1 VNDDRLQDAELRE
14 LAQRLG
20 MEAAA
25 RLDVEQVAQAVVRR
39 LREQPRLARWTRRAP
54 VWVAL
59 AAGLVLLLGAGV
71 ALQSVRRHAESR
83 ATAAVAPAG
92 LDLSE
97 LTADQLRDV
106 LRTLDRPFD
115 GASAGSVD
123 AGLDDLTTPEL
134 RKVLRSL
141 EG

>member
-1 VNDDRLQDAELRE
+1 MNDDQLHDAELRE

-20 MEAAA
+20 TEAAA

-39 LREQPRLARWTRRAP
+39 LREQPRQTRWIRRAP
-54 VWVAL
+54 VWIAL

-71 ALQSVRRHAESR
+71 ALQSVRRHTESR
-83 ATAAVAPAG
+83 AVAALAPAG

-97 LTADQLRDV
+97 LSANQLRDV
-106 LRTLDRPFD
+106 LSTLNRSLDS
-115 GASAGSVD
+115 ASAGFVD
-123 AGLDDLTTPEL
+123 AGLDDLTVPEL
-134 RKVLRSL
+134 RSVLRSL